1 MKIRNELAKH
11 LSVVIILL
19 LTNHPAQVAA
29 DGFSVNGGGQQT
41 GTVVGAGSGNDNV
54 IASGTFAGTY
64 NQNSGNGGARET
76 VTINSDAVIT
86 PPSGSGVGNPWA
98 QANSNPPY
106 TNHFN
111 GLVEIH
117 QGTLDNSGTVNATFS
132 SLPASTVLYG
142 LDGYVNGGN
151 PSQTNQSYDF
161 GIGVLAWCGN
171 ENSYGSTTINNNS
184 GATIRGIATGG
195 SREYA
200 MGIYAIESG
209 GSGTDITINNYGTVD
224 GEVTNCDGT
233 AAGIVGYNSCYGSYG
248 GMVITNYSGGI
259 CSATAPYYT
268 SGIYANSY
276 FGPVTVVN
284 NGTATANST
293 GGQQGATANQA
304 YGAAID
310 VFTYDS
316 GSRSPIYCQNTG
328 SATATTTGGTTQWCY
343 GIFLWTEGG
352 SMTFDNS
359 GTVSAT
365 STSASGAGVDAIY
378 CGGNNGPVL
387 VINSGMITGNA
398 GPQGGWGL
406 GVETDGSEPMTI
418 LNSGSISHNN
428 GLGLAIF
435 ASYGTAVIS
444 NTGSIYGGLEGISA
458 ETFNGNITIYDTGSI
473 QSGGNAIK
481 LGTNNDTVYI
491 SGLPTITG
499 AMDGGG
505 GSNTLIFQLNGTLQ
519 YVNGTNATQGT
530 NLSAYSLGTSGSI
543 LVSGKTYSWANFHV
557 SGNTTAYMGSLPPQV
572 TIPLANPG
580 FETRGGGVAIG
591 NTKLTGGFGPPGN
604 TLDGWLDTGTSYS
617 DSGVDYNGNN
627 NFTAHNGSHAAF
639 CKGGDPGGYQIAPGY
654 QMQLED
660 TVTLT
665 WWAKSTYQNAQQ
677 TVQLFGAVGTNS
689 TYSSLTPLAGLTG
702 TLGGNANN
710 AAYSQYALI
719 YVAGT
724 NDVGKYVAVSFSNP
738 NASGSGGQNWAAWD
752 DFNLSVALS
761 DFTVAPS
768 PGIQHSGSNLQI
780 NWPYGTLLQATNII
794 GPWTT
799 NTAAPPSCT
808 ITPVGPSMFFRIQL
822 P

>member
-11 LSVVIILL
+11 LSAVIILL

-41 GTVVGAGSGNDNV
+41 GAVVGAGSGNDNV
-54 IASGTFAGTY
+54 TASGTFAGSY
-64 NQNSGNGGARET
+64 SQNSGNGGARET

-86 PPSGSGVGNPWA
+86 PPSGNGVANPWA
-98 QANSNPPY
+98 QVNSNPPY

-117 QGTLDNSGTVNATFS
+117 QGTLDNSGTINATFS

-142 LDGYVNGGN
+142 LDSYVNGGN
-151 PSQTNQSYDF
+151 PSQMNQSYDF

-184 GATIRGIATGG
+184 GAAIRGIATGG
-195 SREYA
+195 SQEYA

-284 NGTATANST
+284 NGAATANST

-343 GIFLWTEGG
+343 GIFLWAEGG
-352 SMTFDNS
+352 SMTLDNS

-365 STSASGAGVDAIY
+365 STSASGAGVKTVY
-378 CGGNNGPVL
+378 CGGNNGTVW
-387 VINSGMITGNA
+387 VNNSGTITGNA

-406 GVETDGSEPMTI
+406 GVEADNSEHITVI
-418 LNSGSISHNN
+418 NSGSISHNN
-428 GLGLAIF
+428 GLGLAVF
-435 ASYGTAVIS
+435 AGYGPAVIS
-444 NTGSIYGGLEGISA
+444 NTVSASIYGGLEGIST
-458 ETFNGNITIYDTGSI
+458 ETFNGSVTIYNSGSI
-473 QSGGNAIK
+473 QSGGNAIG
-481 LGTNNDTVYI
+481 LGTNNDTVYLL
-491 SGLPTITG
+491 GLPTVNGT
-499 AMDGGG
+499 MNGGG
-505 GSNTLIFQLNGTLQ
+505 GNNALIFQLDGMLQ
-519 YVNGTNATQGT
+519 WVNGSIPTSGT

-543 LVSGKTYSWANFHV
+543 VVSGKTYSWANFNV
-557 SGNTTAYMGSLPPQV
+557 SGSVTGVSTSPPPQV
-572 TIPLANPG
+572 IIPLVNPG

-591 NTKLTGGFGPPGN
+591 NTKLAGGFGAPGN
-604 TLDGWLDTGTSYS
+604 TLDGWLDTGTSYT
-617 DSGVDYNGNN
+617 DSGVDYTGDN
-627 NFTAHNGSHAAF
+627 NFTAHGGSHAAF
-639 CKGGDPGGYQIAPGY
+639 CDGGDPGGYQIAPGY
-654 QMQLED
+654 QMQLGD
-660 TVTLT
+660 TLTLT
-665 WWAKSTYQNAQQ
+665 WWAKSTWQNAQQ
-677 TVQLFGAVGTNS
+677 LVQLLSATATN
-689 TYSSLTPLAGLTG
+689 TPYSSLTVLANRTG
-702 TLGGNANN
+702 TLTGNANN
-710 AAYSQYALI
+710 APYTPYLLT
-719 YVAGT
+719 YVAGA

-738 NASGSGGQNWAAWD
+738 KSGGNNWAAWD
-752 DFNLSVALS
+752 DFSLSVPLA

-799 NTAAPPSCT
+799 NPAAPPSCT